1 MRRFRFPRLARRAA
15 VPAVRRVQERE
26 QPGVLTQALTP
37 ERYQRNLIAAVAEP
51 ALFGQNLADKVPL
64 ILFSYDLQHQRL
76 LHCNK
81 HCQSVLGYG
90 SDELVKMDTGG
101 ISRLFHEDS
110 LYQMRRAD
118 VFSQFNRTRTISW
131 DCRVRHRE
139 GGWRWL
145 RIRIRPSA
153 FDAAGQ
159 PREIMGSAE
168 DVTRYRA
175 AVTELRQNR
184 HLLRQVVELI
194 PNLVAIYDLRQQ
206 RIVYTNRRIETL
218 LGYSSEEIDAVPEG
232 QALSLLLP
240 PDSLAKYM
248 AHIAAVAQLPDGH
261 VRTLEYAARH
271 HDGSLRWLHCTH
283 TPFSRDEHGQTV
295 SVIGVSED
303 ITARRAADER
313 NQAATARLME
323 QHRLFRQ
330 VIDALPHPIYL
341 KDGHGNYLLANQAM
355 ADLFGLTPEELVR
368 HGEANTP
375 VVSNLDTARYQTQD
389 QQVLATGQDL
399 TIQEF
404 YTAPDGQLSWF
415 SSTKRLFVRADG
427 TAQVLGIDSNITEL
441 KLMQQALETAVN
453 EAEVDSQ
460 AKQDF
465 LANMS
470 HEIRTPLHGILGLAG
485 VLSKTT
491 LSRSQHDYLRLLDES
506 AQHLLMVLNDVL
518 TTARLG
524 AGKLRP
530 ESTPFNPELLLLDC
544 AALLRPR
551 AREKGLRLRVEKPDA
566 LPALLG
572 DPHRLR
578 QVLLNL
584 VSNAIKFTEEGYVR
598 LRCQPVAGPL
608 QHEEPSG
615 TVWLQFMVS
624 DTGIGIG
631 TDTLDKIFEPFAQ
644 ATDST
649 DREYGGSGLGLSISE
664 GLVKLMGG
672 TLRVSS
678 AANEGS
684 TFAFTLAFAPVPAA
698 ETTAPQAEQPVAL
711 APENGRV
718 LLVEDNL
725 VNSLLA
731 ETVLRNWGW
740 QVTTAASGPA
750 AIKLFEHRLFDLV
763 LMDIQMPGMD
773 GETAARAL
781 RQHPDPIKA
790 ATPIIALTARAQ
802 AGEAERLQ
810 ASGFAGYLSKP
821 YREEQLLETM
831 RAVLARHTVPSPS
844 PHPIS
849 VIMSEPAP
857 LYNLQNVRQL
867 VHGDEAIVR
876 RLAWAFIETTPA
888 ILTALDEA
896 LITPDWVAVGDAAH
910 HLKSS
915 LDGLGVES
923 LRHVIREVEAYGE
936 NPPTTAELAARQI
949 ALVRTTTEQVM
960 AALRQEF
967 PEQQ

>member
-1 MRRFRFPRLARRAA
+1 MRRSRSPRLARRAA
-15 VPAVRRVQERE
+15 LPAVRRVQGRE
-26 QPGVLTQALTP
+26 PHTG
-37 ERYQRNLIAAVAEP
+37 P
-51 ALFGQNLADKVPL
+51 ALAKAQVRANAPTNFSEPPPFAQQLADKVPL

-76 LHCNK
+76 LQCNQHCK
-81 HCQSVLGYG
+81 TVLGYSSATLLQMG
-90 SDELVKMDTGG
+90 PLLATSL
-101 ISRLFHEDS
+101 LHADS
-110 LYQMRRAD
+110 LYQLRRAD
-118 VFSQFNRTRTISW
+118 ILTQLSRERSISW
-131 DCRVRHRE
+131 DCRIRHRE

-145 RIRIRPSA
+145 RIRLRPNM
-153 FDAAGQ
+153 FDAVGQ
-159 PREIMGSAE
+159 PIEVMGTAE

-184 HLLRQVVELI
+184 HLLRQVVDLV
-194 PNLVAIYDLRQQ
+194 PNLVAIFDLRQQ
-206 RIVYTNRRIETL
+206 RITYTNRRIETL
-218 LGYSSEEIDAVPEG
+218 LGYSSEEIEAIPEG
-232 QALSLLLP
+232 QVLQMMLP
-240 PDSLAKYM
+240 PDSLARYK
-248 AHIAAVAQLPDGH
+248 AHLTAVAQLPDGQ
-261 VRTLEYAARH
+261 VSTLEYAARH
-271 HDGSLRWLHCTH
+271 QDGSLRWLHCTH
-283 TPFSRDEHGQTV
+283 TPFSRDEQGQTV
-295 SVIGVSED
+295 SIIGVSED
-303 ITARRAADER
+303 ITERRAADER

-330 VIDALPHPIYL
+330 IIDALPHPIYL
-341 KDGHGNYLLANQAM
+341 KDGNGNYLLANQAM
-355 ADLFGLTPEELVR
+355 AALYGLTPEELVR
-368 HGEANTP
+368 HGEANLPIAST
-375 VVSNLDTARYQTQD
+375 LDTARYQSQD
-389 QQVLATGQDL
+389 QHVLATGQDL
-399 TIQEF
+399 TIQES
-404 YTAPDGQLSWF
+404 YTSPEGLVSWF

-427 TAQVLGIDSNITEL
+427 TAQVLGVDSNITQL
-441 KLMQQALETAVN
+441 KVTQQALEEAVN

-506 AQHLLMVLNDVL
+506 AQHLLTVLNDVL

-524 AGKLRP
+524 AGKLRA

-551 AREKGLRLRVEKPDA
+551 AREKGLRLRVEKPEA
-566 LPALLG
+566 LPAVLG

-584 VSNAIKFTEEGYVR
+584 VSNAIKFTEEGHVQLQCR
-598 LRCQPVAGPL
+598 TVAAPL
-608 QHEEPSG
+608 QHREPEG
-615 TVWLQFMVS
+615 TIWLQFIVS
-624 DTGIGIG
+624 DTGIGICAE
-631 TDTLDKIFEPFAQ
+631 TLDKIFEPFAQ

-678 AANEGS
+678 AVQQGS
-684 TFAFTLAFAPVPAA
+684 TFAFTLAFAPVAA
-698 ETTAPQAEQPVAL
+698 TETTATPAEKQLAT

-781 RQHPDPIKA
+781 RQHPNPVQA

-810 ASGFAGYLSKP
+810 ASGFAGYLTKP
-821 YREEQLLETM
+821 YREEQLLDTM
-831 RAVLARHTVPSPS
+831 RAVLARHHAAFSQRPHPSPT
-844 PHPIS
+844 P
-849 VIMSEPAP
+849 MSAPAP

-888 ILTALDEA
+888 ILSALDEA
-896 LITPDWVAVGDAAH
+896 LTTTNWVAVGDAAH

-915 LDGLGVES
+915 LDGLGVDS

-936 NPPTTAELAARQI
+936 NPPAIPELAAQQI
-949 ALVRTTTEQVM
+949 AQIRTTTEQVM

>member
-1 MRRFRFPRLARRAA
+1 VQNREYLAAA
-15 VPAVRRVQERE
+15 IPAARQN
-26 QPGVLTQALTP
+26 PILPTAVL
-37 ERYQRNLIAAVAEP
+37 P
-51 ALFGQNLADKVPL
+51 ADSKFGQNLADKVPL
-64 ILFSYDLQHQRL
+64 ILFSYDLQSQRL
-76 LHCNK
+76 LHCNQ
-81 HCQSVLGYG
+81 HCHTVLGY
-90 SDELVKMDTGG
+90 SSESLLAMSAALLNKMV
-101 ISRLFHEDS
+101 HPDS
-110 LYQMRRAD
+110 LHQMRQAD
-118 VFSQFNRTRTISW
+118 VRAKLTKSQSW

-145 RIRIRPSA
+145 RIRLRASA
-153 FDAAGQ
+153 FDATGQ
-159 PREIMGSAE
+159 PRELMGSAE

-175 AVTELRQNR
+175 AVTELRQSR
-184 HLLRQVVELI
+184 HLLRRVVELV
-194 PNLVAIYDLRQQ
+194 PNLVSIFDLRQQ
-206 RIVYTNRRIETL
+206 RIVYANRRIETL
-218 LGYSSEEIDAVPEG
+218 LGYSSEEIEALPNG
-232 QALSLLLP
+232 QVLSHFLP
-240 PDSLAKYM
+240 TDSLARYVD
-248 AHIAAVAQLPDGH
+248 HLAAVAQLPDGQ
-261 VRTLEYAARH
+261 VLDLEYAAYHR
-271 HDGSLRWLHCTH
+271 DGSVRWLHCTH
-283 TPFSRDEHGQTV
+283 TPFNRDEHGQTV

-303 ITARRAADER
+303 ITERRAADER
-313 NQAATARLME
+313 NQAATALLTE

-330 VIDALPHPIYL
+330 VIDTLPHPIYL
-341 KDGHGNYLLANQAM
+341 KDGNGNYLLANQAV
-355 ADLFGLTPEELVR
+355 ADLFDLTPEELVR
-368 HGEANTP
+368 HGQTNSP
-375 VVSNLDTARYQTQD
+375 VISTLDTARYQEQD
-389 QQVLATGQDL
+389 RQVLASGQDL
-399 TIQEF
+399 TIQES
-404 YTAPDGQLSWF
+404 YTSPEGQVSWF

-427 TAQVLGIDSNITEL
+427 TAQVLGVDSNITEL
-441 KLMQQALETAVN
+441 KLTQQALEAAVN

-485 VLSKTT
+485 VLSKTM

-506 AQHLLMVLNDVL
+506 AQHLLTVLNDVL

-524 AGKLRP
+524 AGKLRA
-530 ESTPFNPELLLLDC
+530 ETTAFSPELLLLDC

-551 AREKGLRLRVEKPDA
+551 AREKGLRLRVQKPDS
-566 LPALLG
+566 LPAVLG

-584 VSNAIKFTEEGYVR
+584 VSNAIKFTEHGHVQ
-598 LRCQPVAGPL
+598 LQCLPVAGPV
-608 QHEEPSG
+608 HSNAAEG
-615 TVWLQFMVS
+615 TVWLQFIVS
-624 DTGIGIG
+624 DTGIGISAE
-631 TDTLDKIFEPFAQ
+631 TLDKVFEPFAQ

-678 AANEGS
+678 LVQQGS
-684 TFAFTLAFAPVPAA
+684 TFAFTLAFEPVQ
-698 ETTAPQAEQPVAL
+698 ETEAL
-711 APENGRV
+711 APPPADASATAPKDGRV

-750 AIKLFEHRLFDLV
+750 AIQLFEHRSFDIV

-781 RQHPDPIKA
+781 RQHPDPVRA

-810 ASGFAGYLSKP
+810 SSGFDGYLAKP
-821 YREEQLLETM
+821 YREEQLLNVM
-831 RAVLARHTVPSPS
+831 RTVLAQHRAPSFTS

-849 VIMSEPAP
+849 VTMSAQTP

-896 LITPDWVAVGDAAH
+896 LTTPDWVAVGDAAH

-923 LRHVIREVEAYGE
+923 LRHIIREVEAYGDT
-936 NPPTTAELAARQI
+936 PPTESAQAAQQV
-949 ALVRTTTEQVM
+949 AQVRTITEQVM

-967 PEQQ
+967 PEQR